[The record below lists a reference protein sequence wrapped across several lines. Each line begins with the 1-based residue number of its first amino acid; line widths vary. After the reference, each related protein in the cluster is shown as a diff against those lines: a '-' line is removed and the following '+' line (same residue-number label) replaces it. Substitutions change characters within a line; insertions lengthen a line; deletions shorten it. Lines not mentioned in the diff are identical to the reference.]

1 MTINEI
7 NKQFLLRSLL
17 VRRWK
22 EIFDLK
28 GVEFLYEKKKGGPA
42 MENTRSK
49 LSNATIEG
57 DIEALEEENERLR
70 MEIDYLKKLKA
81 LVQKEKKLQNKSKR
95 NVS

>member
-28 GVEFLYEKKKGGPA
+28 GVDFLYEKKKG
-42 MENTRSK
+42 
-49 LSNATIEG
+49 
-57 DIEALEEENERLR
+57 
-70 MEIDYLKKLKA
+70 
-81 LVQKEKKLQNKSKR
+81 VQLWKVQNQS
-95 NVS
+95 